1 MTAHSLDPTRTELLR
16 VIASIANFHRDPDS
30 WSTDQ
35 KTDGFDVLKE
45 ALLQA
50 YFPVPVGNDN
60 VPWEFSFLKISHSL
74 QLYGAYS
81 TGTIAV
87 AANGAG
93 SIVTLSN
100 GTWPSWAADG
110 EVWIDGSRYT
120 VLSRT
125 SNSII
130 RLDDTA
136 VTVAAGSSYSLRKSQ
151 YALPDDYGSMFSD
164 GFTYR
169 RGQTNKGR
177 ITLLRES
184 AVRLLDQQDT
194 NGPAMHAA
202 IMPMAPNDD
211 TESTRWYATFWPC
224 PSGDA
229 VVDYVYQ
236 ASPPT
241 ISSLGTVTNIYAYG
255 GPAHALMIRAS
266 VEDRAYQKF
275 HRSMEKHDAFLEQ
288 LYRSVRLDQRRN
300 GAFTLGKGARSL
312 APSGPCYEAALYDH
326 RANSP
331 NVHDNINFG

>member
-1 MTAHSLDPTRTELLR
+1 MAAHSLDPTRTELLR
-16 VIASIANFHRDPDS
+16 IIASIANFHRDPDS

-35 KTDGFDVLKE
+35 KTDGFDVLKD

-50 YFPVPVGNDN
+50 YFPIPVGNDN
-60 VPWEFSFLKISHSL
+60 VPWEWSWLKISQTL
-74 QLYGAYS
+74 QLYGAYA
-81 TGTIAV
+81 TGTVSI
-87 AANGAG
+87 AANGGG
-93 SIVTLSN
+93 SIVTLTG

-110 EVWIDGSRYT
+110 EVWISGSRYT

-125 SNSII
+125 SDSII

-136 VTVAAGSSYSLRKSQ
+136 VTVAAGTSYSLRKTQ
-151 YALPDDYGSMFSD
+151 YVLPDDYGSMYSE

-169 RGQTNKGR
+169 SEGSERGS
-177 ITLLRES
+177 ITLLREP
-184 AVRLLDQQDT
+184 ALRRLAQDYT
-194 NGPAMHAA
+194 IGPAKHAA
-202 IMPMAPNDD
+202 IMPMAANDD
-211 TESTRWYATFWPC
+211 AESTKWYATFWPH
-224 PSGDA
+224 PENDV

-241 ISSLGTVTNIYAYG
+241 ISSLGSVTNIFAYG

-266 VEDRAYQKF
+266 VEDKAYQKF

-300 GAFTLGKGARSL
+300 GAFTLGKGSRSL
-312 APSGPCYEAALYDH
+312 APSGPYYEEALYDH

>member
-1 MTAHSLDPTRTELLR
+1 MAVHSLDPTRTELLR
-16 VIASIANFHRDPDS
+16 VIAHIANFHRDPDS

-45 ALLQA
+45 ALLQV
-50 YFPVPVGNDN
+50 YFPQAVGNDN
-60 VPWEFSFLKISHSL
+60 VPWEWTFLKISAPL
-74 QLYGAYS
+74 QLYGAYA
-81 TGTIAV
+81 TGTVTI
-87 AANGAG
+87 AANGSG
-93 SIVTLSN
+93 SIVTLAD

-110 EVWIDGSRYT
+110 EIWIGGARYT

-125 SNSII
+125 SGSVI
-130 RLDDTA
+130 RLDDVA
-136 VTVAAGSSYSLRKSQ
+136 VTAAAGTPYSLRKSQ
-151 YALPDDYGSMFSD
+151 YALPDDFGSMFSE

-169 RGQTNKGR
+169 RGNDNQGS
-177 ITLLRES
+177 ITLLREP
-184 AVRLLDQQDT
+184 AMRRLDQRDF
-194 NGPAMHAA
+194 NGPARHAA
-202 IMPMAPNDD
+202 IMPMSPNDD
-211 TESTRWYATFWPC
+211 VESTRWYATFWPS
-224 PSGDA
+224 PESDA

-241 ISSLGTVTNIYAYG
+241 ISSLGTVTNIFAYG
-255 GPAHALMIRAS
+255 GPAHALTIRAS

-300 GAFTLGKGARSL
+300 GAFSLGKGARSL
-312 APSGPCYEAALYDH
+312 APSGPFYEEALYDH